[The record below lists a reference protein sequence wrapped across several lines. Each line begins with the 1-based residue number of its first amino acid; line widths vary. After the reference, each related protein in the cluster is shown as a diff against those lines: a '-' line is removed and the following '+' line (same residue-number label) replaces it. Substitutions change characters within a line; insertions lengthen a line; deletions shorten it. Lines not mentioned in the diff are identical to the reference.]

1 MSAVNI
7 TSVNVLDN
15 PAPFLNPLQFEI
27 HYECL
32 ADLAEGVYSCLFQ
45 WIALL
50 RSSMQHAPRQKWL
63 EVCADLQWKLVYVGS
78 AESEKFDQVL
88 DDVEVGPVKRGKY
101 KFVLQVPHALPQQ
114 TRFSWASQ

>member
-32 ADLAEGVYSCLFQ
+32 ADLAEGVYSCLF
-45 WIALL
+45 
-50 RSSMQHAPRQKWL
+50 
-63 EVCADLQWKLVYVGS
+63 
-78 AESEKFDQVL
+78 
-88 DDVEVGPVKRGKY
+88 
-101 KFVLQVPHALPQQ
+101 
-114 TRFSWASQ
+114 

>member
-32 ADLAEGVYSCLFQ
+32 VDLAEGVSPPDCCINIIHLGTHQ
-45 WIALL
+45 
-50 RSSMQHAPRQKWL
+50 SS
-63 EVCADLQWKLVYVGS
+63 ADANREAATHVQICNGS
-78 AESEKFDQVL
+78 
-88 DDVEVGPVKRGKY
+88 
-101 KFVLQVPHALPQQ
+101 
-114 TRFSWASQ
+114 